1 MLSPLKMIVSDSI
14 YREFCAYQRDFLQLQ
29 LVQLEAVIYIFH
41 KADTAL
47 LFPESRS
54 TQARLNNIHQLSELN
69 LSYLLL
75 SLAKRLFFQ
84 EKTEAYE

>member
-1 MLSPLKMIVSDSI
+1 MIVSDSI

-47 LFPESRS
+47 LFPESKS
-54 TQARLNNIHQLSELN
+54 TQARLKNSPTLRTELVI
-69 LSYLLL
+69 LTV
-75 SLAKRLFFQ
+75 KPCK
-84 EKTEAYE
+84 KTFLPRKN